1 MIYTAEQALEFIHQR
16 YKDKKTNKPFIVA
29 VDGRCASGKTTF
41 AKMLCAVIIHTDDFY
56 KPKNEKGMLEISL
69 YSGNFDLNRFKSEI
83 VAPLLKGEPFEYGI
97 FDCGMQKITKTVK
110 VSDLDFIV
118 VEGSYSQHEDL
129 GEYADI
135 KLFFDISNEE
145 QQKRIL
151 ARNGINAKQGFD
163 NIWIPAEE
171 RYFERYSIK
180 EKANIIVTTEV

>member
-1 MIYTAEQALEFIHQR
+1 MKKEMKKIKSISLIAILMLFSANCTLAVAKQTKEQKVRKEAH
-16 YKDKKTNKPFIVA
+16 
-29 VDGRCASGKTTF
+29 
-41 AKMLCAVIIHTDDFY
+41 
-56 KPKNEKGMLEISL
+56 EKVVTSAISL